1 MIGNLK
7 NPSYNLGVSLFHFA
21 KWSNFYQSD
30 RTLSDEIRY
39 VLERK
44 EFSSR
49 LGQTLERPTLLN
61 NKEFSG
67 TTKFDNEVLHGGD
80 VFEMQNE
87 QMMYQQAMPMMQQQQ
102 YN

>member
-7 NPSYNLGVSLFHFA
+7 NPSFNLGVSLFHFA

-44 EFSSR
+44 DLPSR

-61 NKEFSG
+61 NRDYVGK
-67 TTKFDNEVLHGGD
+67 TTFDNEVLHAGED
-80 VFEMQNE
+80 FSMHNE
-87 QMMYQQAMPMMQQQQ
+87 QMQ
-102 YN
+102 Y